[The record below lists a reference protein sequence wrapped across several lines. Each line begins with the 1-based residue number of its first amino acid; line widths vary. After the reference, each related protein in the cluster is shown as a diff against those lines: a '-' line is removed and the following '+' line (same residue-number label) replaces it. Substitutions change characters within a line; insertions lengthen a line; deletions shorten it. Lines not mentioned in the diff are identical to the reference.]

1 MCYDSEQDGCEIEAF
16 AEKCFGWSFGAIK
29 FTVVFKIREV
39 GLSEAC
45 N

>member
-1 MCYDSEQDGCEIEAF
+1 MCYDSNNKAVKSKHLLESVSVG
-16 AEKCFGWSFGAIK
+16 SFGMIE

-39 GLSEAC
+39 GLSEPC